1 MNKTLTTI
9 FALAVASVTG
19 WASAQEVKGDAKAA
33 ENKVAMC
40 IGCHGIVGY
49 KASFP
54 EIYQVPKISGQNA
67 KYIEAALHA
76 YKKGDR
82 RHPTM
87 RAIADSLSEQD
98 IADLAAYYEKHT
110 VGDVAVADKPSKEP
124 STKVSELLKKGTCA
138 SCHGDNFSKG
148 IDPSYPKL
156 GGQNADYLY
165 VALKSYTVEKN
176 NYVGRSQPV
185 MGAMAKQFNHAEMK
199 ELANYI
205 GSLNGGL
212 QVVPESRF
220 RTSSK

>member
-87 RAIADSLSEQD
+87 RAIADSTPEGSTL
-98 IADLAAYYEKHT
+98 T
-110 VGDVAVADKPSKEP
+110 RCPTFTEP
-124 STKVSELLKKGTCA
+124 EA
-138 SCHGDNFSKG
+138 
-148 IDPSYPKL
+148 I
-156 GGQNADYLY
+156 
-165 VALKSYTVEKN
+165 
-176 NYVGRSQPV
+176 
-185 MGAMAKQFNHAEMK
+185 
-199 ELANYI
+199 
-205 GSLNGGL
+205 
-212 QVVPESRF
+212 VPEKPRKSRF
-220 RTSSK
+220 GRLTYCTGKRIGWVSTTR